1 MKTIAFTNQKGGVGK
16 TTSTINVGA
25 GLCRQGK
32 KVLLVDLDPQANLT
46 YSLRMSSNRL
56 DTSIYDVMKGRVDP
70 QDTIISH
77 NGFDIM
83 PSSIDLSGAEMEF
96 ASEPAREMILKNKL
110 RTFYDKYDYILVDC
124 PPNLGLLTLN
134 AFSAVNEIFIVL
146 QSEYL
151 ALHGLSKLM
160 DVIKVV
166 KERLNP
172 EIEITGIICTLF
184 DGRKNLNREVVDHIK
199 DYFGDKVFDTIIRD
213 NVALAEAPSHHKTI
227 FEYDPESY
235 GAKDYQALADEITKN
250 GTKQKTPEFD
260 TLKV

>member
-16 TTSTINVGA
+16 TTSAVNVGA

-46 YSLRMSSNRL
+46 YSLRLSSKRL
-56 DTSIYDVMKGRVDP
+56 DNSVYDVLKGDIRP
-70 QDTIISH
+70 EEAIISH

-96 ASEPAREMILKNKL
+96 ANEPARETLLKHSLNK
-110 RTFYDKYDYILVDC
+110 FPNDYDYILIDC

-134 AFSAVNEIFIVL
+134 AFTAVKEIFIVL

-160 DVIKVV
+160 DVVQVV

-172 EIEITGIICTLF
+172 DIEITGIICTLF
-184 DGRKNLNREVVDHIK
+184 DSRKNLNREVVDHIK
-199 DYFGDKVFDTIIRD
+199 DYFGNKVFDTLIRD

-227 FEYDPESY
+227 FEYAPESY
-235 GAKDYQALADEITKN
+235 GAEDYDALAKEIRN
-250 GTKQKTPEFD
+250 GQS
-260 TLKV
+260 L

>member
-25 GLCRQGK
+25 GLAQEGFE
-32 KVLLVDLDPQANLT
+32 VLLVDLDPQANLT
-46 YSLRMSSNRL
+46 YSLRLSSNRL
-56 DTSIYDVMKGRVDP
+56 ENSIYNVLKGDIEANEV
-70 QDTIISH
+70 IINH

-96 ASEPAREMILKNKL
+96 ANEPAREMLLKNKL
-110 RTFYDKYDYILVDC
+110 NTLSKDYDYILIDC

-134 AFSAVNEIFIVL
+134 AFSAVKEIFIVL

-160 DVIKVV
+160 DVIQVV

-172 EIEITGIICTLF
+172 EIEISGIICTLF
-184 DGRKNLNREVVDHIK
+184 DGRKNLNKEVVDHIK

-227 FEYDPESY
+227 FEYAPDSH
-235 GAKDYQALADEITKN
+235 GAKDYKALAQEIRN
-250 GTKQKTPEFD
+250 GQ
-260 TLKV
+260 LQHA

>member
-25 GLCRQGK
+25 GLCREGYE
-32 KVLLVDLDPQANLT
+32 VLLVDLDPQANLT
-46 YSLRMSSNRL
+46 YSLRKSSNPMKN
-56 DTSIYDVMKGRVDP
+56 SIYDVMKGNMEP
-70 QDTIISH
+70 EETLISH

-96 ASEPAREMILKNKL
+96 ANEPARENILKSKL
-110 RTFYDKYDYILVDC
+110 APFYDKYDYILIDC

-134 AFSAVNEIFIVL
+134 AFTFVNEVFIVL

-160 DVIKVV
+160 EVIEVV
-166 KERLNP
+166 KKRLNP

-184 DGRKNLNREVVDHIK
+184 DGRKNLNKEVVDHIE
-199 DYFGDKVFDTIIRD
+199 DYFGDKVFDTRIRD

-227 FEYDPESY
+227 FEYDPNSH
-235 GAKDYQALADEITKN
+235 GAEDYEALAKEVRN
-250 GTKQKTPEFD
+250 GQ
-260 TLKV
+260 V